1 METSVNAINYM
12 RNHYEHSLAE
22 LKEFIKIPSIST
34 LPENANDVKLAAE
47 FLSNKLKSIGIENVQ
62 IFPTALHPIVYGDYL
77 HAGSG
82 QPTALIYGHYDVQ
95 PADPLDLWRKDPF
108 EAVQDGDNLFA
119 RGSSDMKGQIW
130 AVVTAIESI
139 MRTGEFP
146 VNLKFIFEGEE
157 EIGSLHFDEFV
168 KSHTELL
175 ASSFSLNVD
184 AGMIAPDVPAII
196 YGLRGLAYF
205 EIRVEGPSH
214 DLHSG
219 MYGGVVQNPANV
231 LADLI
236 SGMRDRDG
244 VVLLPGFYD
253 KVTPLTSQEK
263 VELARLDMEED
274 YYKKQ
279 TGVPKIWGEKG
290 YTPVERI
297 GGRPTLD
304 VNGLLAGFTGAGAK
318 TIIPAWA
325 MAKVSTRLV
334 PDQSSDEVHQQL
346 IQYMQKNAPETVTWT
361 VTKLSG
367 GEPSISSIDSAESK
381 ALALAQQ
388 EVWGVKPTYKRE
400 GGSIPVVAAM
410 QQILGIDSVLT
421 GFGLPDDNIH
431 SPNEKLHLPT
441 WFKGMEAL
449 IRFFFNARK

>member
-12 RNHYEHSLAE
+12 RNHYDQSLVE

-34 LPENANDVKLAAE
+34 LPENANDVELAAE

-62 IFPTALHPIVYGDYL
+62 IFPTALHPIVYGDHL
-77 HAGSG
+77 HAGSN

-95 PADPLDLWRKDPF
+95 PVDPLDLWHHDPF
-108 EAVQDGDNLFA
+108 EAVQEGENLFA
-119 RGSSDMKGQIW
+119 RGASDMKGQIW

-139 MRTGEFP
+139 IRTGAFP
-146 VNLKFIFEGEE
+146 MNLKFIFEGEE

-236 SGMRDRDG
+236 SGMRDQDG
-244 VVLLPGFYD
+244 VVRLPGFYD
-253 KVTPLTSQEK
+253 KVIPLT
-263 VELARLDMEED
+263 
-274 YYKKQ
+274 Y
-279 TGVPKIWGEKG
+279 
-290 YTPVERI
+290 
-297 GGRPTLD
+297 
-304 VNGLLAGFTGAGAK
+304 
-318 TIIPAWA
+318 
-325 MAKVSTRLV
+325 
-334 PDQSSDEVHQQL
+334 
-346 IQYMQKNAPETVTWT
+346 
-361 VTKLSG
+361 SG
-367 GEPSISSIDSAESK
+367 KS
-381 ALALAQQ
+381 
-388 EVWGVKPTYKRE
+388 
-400 GGSIPVVAAM
+400 
-410 QQILGIDSVLT
+410 
-421 GFGLPDDNIH
+421 
-431 SPNEKLHLPT
+431 
-441 WFKGMEAL
+441 
-449 IRFFFNARK
+449 

>member
-1 METSVNAINYM
+1 
-12 RNHYEHSLAE
+12 
-22 LKEFIKIPSIST
+22 
-34 LPENANDVKLAAE
+34 
-47 FLSNKLKSIGIENVQ
+47 
-62 IFPTALHPIVYGDYL
+62 
-77 HAGSG
+77 
-82 QPTALIYGHYDVQ
+82 
-95 PADPLDLWRKDPF
+95 
-108 EAVQDGDNLFA
+108 
-119 RGSSDMKGQIW
+119 
-130 AVVTAIESI
+130 
-139 MRTGEFP
+139 
-146 VNLKFIFEGEE
+146 
-157 EIGSLHFDEFV
+157 
-168 KSHTELL
+168 
-175 ASSFSLNVD
+175 
-184 AGMIAPDVPAII
+184 
-196 YGLRGLAYF
+196 
-205 EIRVEGPSH
+205 
-214 DLHSG
+214 
-219 MYGGVVQNPANV
+219 
-231 LADLI
+231 
-236 SGMRDRDG
+236 
-244 VVLLPGFYD
+244 
-253 KVTPLTSQEK
+253 
-263 VELARLDMEED
+263 MEED

-290 YTPVERI
+290 FTPVERI

-304 VNGLLAGFTGAGAK
+304 VNGLLSGFIGAGAK

-367 GEPSISSIDSAESK
+367 GEPSISSIDSPESK

-388 EVWGVKPTYKRE
+388 EVWGIKPTYKRE